1 MAADLSGGDAD
12 DHPGLD
18 GEGVPADASV
28 AERIGASASRLTA
41 SERRVAE
48 VVLDDLKIVA
58 FGTVAQL
65 ATRSGTSGPTV
76 LRFASKLGFGGFAD
90 LQAAAQAEIVDALRP
105 ATERIRERPP
115 SDVVSRVLAGD
126 LANVRTTLEA
136 VDADDYRGAV
146 DLLADRHRR
155 VLVLAGEVARGVGIV
170 FVTQLDLLREG
181 VVALGGSPVRIARQL
196 ADVHAGD
203 VVVAIDH
210 RRYER
215 WLLDALERA
224 REAGAEVIAVTD
236 RTLSPLTEGANRA
249 FVVSA
254 RGVGPFDSHVGTL
267 ALLQA
272 LAAGVA
278 SRLRRSATERLDAV
292 EAAWSAGQELVEGA

>member
-1 MAADLSGGDAD
+1 MARESLRKVPPA
-12 DHPGLD
+12 HLD
-18 GEGVPADASV
+18 VDVPI
-28 AERIGASASRLTA
+28 AERIAAAAVRLTA

-48 VVLDDLKIVA
+48 VVLDDPKVVA

-65 ATRSGTSGPTV
+65 AERSATSGPTV
-76 LRFASKLGFGGFAD
+76 LRFASKLGFQGFAE
-90 LQAAAQAEIVDALRP
+90 LQSAAQDEIADALRP

-115 SDVVSRVLAGD
+115 SDVVTRVLTGD
-126 LANVRTTLEA
+126 LVNVRSTLEA
-136 VDADDYRGAV
+136 VDAAEFGGAV
-146 DLLADRHRR
+146 ELLSDRDRR
-155 VLVLAGEVARGVGIV
+155 VFVLSGELSRGVGTV
-170 FVTQLDLLREG
+170 FVTQLDLLRDG
-181 VVALGGSPVRIARQL
+181 VMALGGSPVRVARQL
-196 ADVHAGD
+196 AEIRHDD

-224 REAGAEVIAVTD
+224 RDAGAEVIAVTD
-236 RTLSPLTEGANRA
+236 RALSPLTAGARHA

-267 ALLQA
+267 AVLQA

-278 SRLRRSATERLDAV
+278 ARSRRTAATRLDAV
-292 EAAWSAGQELVEGA
+292 EDAWAANHELVDGP